1 MGSVPRSVHTG
12 GPVAATRQF
21 AQACMGEDM
30 THTSQVTRLS
40 LSLFDELT
48 DLHGYSDRE
57 RLLLECAALLHDIGW
72 VQGWKGHHKSS
83 LQMIQDNQLLPFESK
98 ERLIIGSIARY
109 HRKALPSIK
118 HDHYAA
124 LDIPS
129 RKLVVRLAA
138 ILRIADGLDRTHTEA
153 VKDLHCYTD
162 QKDVVIRCV
171 VSHSAILEEKYATEK
186 SDLFEKAYKKK
197 IVVRILME

>member
-1 MGSVPRSVHTG
+1 MPQRVRAGNP
-12 GPVAATRQF
+12 AAPTRQF
-21 AQACMGEDM
+21 ARSCMGDDM
-30 THTSQVTRLS
+30 AHTIQVTRLS
-40 LSLFDELT
+40 LRLFDELA
-48 DLHGYSDRE
+48 DLHGYADRE

-83 LQMIQDNQLLPFESK
+83 LQMIRDNKLLPFDSK

-118 HDHYAA
+118 HEHYAA
-124 LDIPS
+124 LDLPG

-138 ILRIADGLDRTHTEA
+138 ILRIADGLDRTHTDA
-153 VKDLHCYTD
+153 VQELRCFTD

-171 VSHSAILEEKYATEK
+171 GRHLAPLEEKYATEK
-186 SDLFEKAYKKK
+186 SDLFEKAYKKRV
-197 IVVRILME
+197 VVRILMD